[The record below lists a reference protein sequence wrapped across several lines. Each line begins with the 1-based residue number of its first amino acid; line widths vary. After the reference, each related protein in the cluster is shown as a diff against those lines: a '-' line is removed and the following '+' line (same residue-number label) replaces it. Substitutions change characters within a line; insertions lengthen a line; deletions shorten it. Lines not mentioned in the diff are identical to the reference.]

1 MHRFLHFFPR
11 NPLAMAGGLL
21 LFAAPLFAQVPPPPP
36 APNTA
41 PSANT
46 TTAPGR
52 PTPASSGE
60 QVTVQLPNNP
70 VTEVLSIYESLT
82 GKRLLRDANLAG
94 PNISIFVP
102 GQLPKKD
109 AIALIESALL
119 LNGYSI
125 VPLDDR
131 TSKVLGQGRSPLGE
145 AIPLFAD
152 PSLLPQ
158 TEELASYFML
168 LNYISPQ
175 DALQVFSNYVT
186 MRPQGTI
193 VAVPN
198 SNALVITDNTT
209 LIRRLIDLQR
219 FIDVP
224 GARVLTE
231 FIPLTRADA
240 ERVAET
246 VNKLLEEENNNPTAA
261 PAAAQINV
269 PVPVPPGVPGDGAPA
284 VPVVPAGD
292 ASSIQR
298 LNALIRVIP
307 DTRTNRILVV
317 APEHRMG
324 YLQRLIRD
332 LDAAVSLDTAL
343 ERPLQFVS
351 AAEVLPVLQ
360 SILAEGDETTG
371 ASGTT
376 GGTGTSPTAGTGS
389 NVPGSTSSGSG
400 GSGSGTR
407 DILGSPQ
414 EATAPQAVS
423 VGKARIIA
431 DRSSNK
437 IIVLGPP
444 EVREKAAR
452 VLEMLDQRP
461 KQIYLAVIIGQLTL
475 RNKLEVGFDYL
486 IKYKES
492 SDGNGNALFGLGGI
506 ARNGALDLLPDPS
519 SLITSDLVSNVGAAG
534 GLTIFGT
541 IAETVDIYAKFLAQ
555 NGDFKI
561 ISRPIVYT
569 ANNKKAVIASGQDV
583 PVPTSTVTSALATD
597 TSDTSTALTSNIGF
611 KKVELK
617 LEVIPLVNSEDEV
630 TLSVAQQNN
639 NIIDYVTISQNSVPV
654 IGTQELTTTVTVRNR
669 NTVVLGGLITEE
681 DTRSSSGIP
690 LLKDIPGV
698 GYLFSNTA
706 TEKIRRELVIL
717 IQPFIISD
725 HADLVEAQMALREA
739 SRLDDE
745 IKELESQPIRR
756 AEPIYTFPSEPQ
768 R

>member
-1 MHRFLHFFPR
+1 MSRYYFILLLLVVALS
-11 NPLAMAGGLL
+11 PLA
-21 LFAAPLFAQVPPPPP
+21 AQVPPPPP
-36 APNTA
+36 PPANLPA
-41 PSANT
+41 PSTDPNLNQ
-46 TTAPGR
+46 
-52 PTPASSGE
+52 SGGLDA
-60 QVTVQLPNNP
+60 VTIQLPNNP
-70 VTEVLSIYESLT
+70 VSEVLSIYESLT

-102 GQLPKKD
+102 GQLAKKD
-109 AIALIESALL
+109 AVALIESALL

-152 PSLLPQ
+152 PSLLPPN
-158 TEELASYFML
+158 EELASYFML

-209 LIRRLIDLQR
+209 LIRRLIELQR

-224 GARVLTE
+224 GARILTE

-246 VNKLLEEENNNPTAA
+246 VNKLLEEENKDPTAA
-261 PAAAQINV
+261 PAALQINTGEV
-269 PVPVPPGVPGDGAPA
+269 IPKVPGVPGDGAPA
-284 VPVVPAGD
+284 VPVPTGGGD
-292 ASSIQR
+292 RSSIQR
-298 LNALIRVIP
+298 LNSLIRVIP

-317 APEHRMG
+317 APEHRMA

-332 LDAAVSLDTAL
+332 LDAAVSLETAL
-343 ERPLQFVS
+343 ERSLRFVS
-351 AAEVLPVLQ
+351 AGDVLPVLQ
-360 SILAEGDETTG
+360 NILAEGDDAG
-371 ASGTT
+371 SSGVA
-376 GGTGTSPTAGTGS
+376 GGGGGGSAPSVGTGS
-389 NVPGSTSSGSG
+389 NLPTGGRLGGGGNGDSSI
-400 GSGSGTR
+400 TPNL
-407 DILGSPQ
+407 LGSPQ

-444 EVREKAAR
+444 EVREKASR
-452 VLEMLDQRP
+452 VLDMLDQRP

-475 RNKLEVGFDYL
+475 RNSLEVGFDYL
-486 IKYKES
+486 IKYKEAS
-492 SDGNGNALFGLGGI
+492 GNNGNTLFGLGGI
-506 ARNGALDLLPDPS
+506 TRTGALDLLPDPS
-519 SLITSDLVSNVGAAG
+519 SLLTNDLVTKAGMSG
-534 GLTIFGT
+534 GLTVFGT

-555 NGDFKI
+555 NGDFKV

-597 TSDTSTALTSNIGF
+597 PNQTSTALTSNIGF

-630 TLSVAQQNN
+630 TLTVAQQNN
-639 NIIDYVTISQNSVPV
+639 NIIDTVLISQNRVPV

-669 NTVVLGGLITEE
+669 NTIVFGGLITEE
-681 DTRSSSGIP
+681 DKRDTAGIP
-690 LLKDIPGV
+690 LLKDIPGL

-706 TEKIRRELVIL
+706 KEKVRRELVIL

-725 HADLVEAQMALREA
+725 HEDLVEAQMAMREA

-745 IKELESQPIRR
+745 MQELEVQTIRR
-756 AEPIYTFPSEPQ
+756 AEPIYTFPSQPQ

>member
-11 NPLAMAGGLL
+11 NPSVMAGLL
-21 LFAAPLFAQVPPPPP
+21 LLFGGPLFAQVPPPPP
-36 APNTA
+36 AA
-41 PSANT
+41 PSGNT
-46 TTAPGR
+46 SSTPAR
-52 PTPASSGE
+52 QIPASSGE

-209 LIRRLIDLQR
+209 LIRRLVDLQR

-246 VNKLLEEENNNPTAA
+246 VNKLLEEENNNPAAA
-261 PAAAQINV
+261 PATAQINV
-269 PVPVPPGVPGDGAPA
+269 PVPVPAGVPGDGAPA
-284 VPVVPAGD
+284 VVAAPPGD
-292 ASSIQR
+292 ASAIQR

-343 ERPLQFVS
+343 ERLLQFVN

-360 SILAEGDETTG
+360 SILAEGDETG
-371 ASGTT
+371 ASGTS
-376 GGTGTSPTAGTGS
+376 GGTGSSPTAGTGS

-452 VLEMLDQRP
+452 VLDMLDQRP

-492 SDGNGNALFGLGGI
+492 SDGSGKALFGLGGI

-519 SLITSDLVSNVGAAG
+519 TLITSNLVSNVGAAG
-534 GLTIFGT
+534 GLTVFGT

-561 ISRPIVYT
+561 LSRPIVYT

-597 TSDTSTALTSNIGF
+597 PNQTSTALTSNIGF

-630 TLSVAQQNN
+630 TLTVAQQNN

-681 DTRSSSGIP
+681 DSRSSSGIP
-690 LLKDIPGV
+690 LLKDIPAV
-698 GYLFSNTA
+698 GYLFSNTS
-706 TEKIRRELVIL
+706 TEKIRRELIIL

-725 HADLVEAQMALREA
+725 HADLVEAQMAMREA

-745 IKELESQPIRR
+745 IQELQSQTIRR

>member
-1 MHRFLHFFPR
+1 MPRHRFILRASTFI
-11 NPLAMAGGLL
+11 LSAL
-21 LFAAPLFAQVPPPPP
+21 LFSTALNAQVPPPPP
-36 APNTA
+36 P
-41 PSANT
+41 
-46 TTAPGR
+46 
-52 PTPASSGE
+52 PTPSNPSPTPPALQNPGVDS
-60 QVTVQLPNNP
+60 VTIQLPNNP

-152 PSLLPQ
+152 PSLLPR

-224 GARVLTE
+224 GARILTE

-246 VNKLLEEENNNPTAA
+246 VNKLLEEENNNPTASA
-261 PAAAQINV
+261 NGLQPPSQNAI
-269 PVPVPPGVPGDGAPA
+269 PSPGVPGDGASPA
-284 VPVVPAGD
+284 PSIPSVTGD
-292 ASSIQR
+292 PSTIQR
-298 LNALIRVIP
+298 LNSLIRVIP
-307 DTRTNRILVV
+307 DSRTNRILVV

-351 AAEVLPVLQ
+351 AADVLPVLQ
-360 SILAEGDETTG
+360 SILAEGDETSST
-371 ASGTT
+371 ATT
-376 GGTGTSPTAGTGS
+376 SGGTSSSNAGTGS
-389 NVPGSTSSGSG
+389 NLPLGGGGGRSGDNSI
-400 GSGSGTR
+400 TPNL
-407 DILGSPQ
+407 LGSPQ

-452 VLEMLDQRP
+452 VLDMLDQRP

-475 RNKLEVGFDYL
+475 RNQLEVGFDYL

-492 SDGNGNALFGLGGI
+492 TGNNGNTLFGLGGLT
-506 ARNGALDLLPDPS
+506 RTGALDILPDPS
-519 SLITSDLVSNVGAAG
+519 TLLNNDLLTRAGAAG
-534 GLTIFGT
+534 GLTVFGT

-555 NGDFKI
+555 NGDFKV

-597 TSDTSTALTSNIGF
+597 PNQTSTALTSNIGF

-630 TLSVAQQNN
+630 TLTIAQQNN
-639 NIIDYVTISQNSVPV
+639 NIIDTVLISQNRVPV

-669 NTVVLGGLITEE
+669 NTIVLGGLITEE
-681 DTRSSSGIP
+681 DRRDTAGIP
-690 LLKDIPGV
+690 LLKDIPGL

-706 TEKIRRELVIL
+706 KEVVRRELIIL

-725 HADLVEAQMALREA
+725 HQDLLEAQMSMREA

-745 IKELESQPIRR
+745 IQDLEAQTIRR
-756 AEPIYTFPSEPQ
+756 AEPIYTFPAQPQ